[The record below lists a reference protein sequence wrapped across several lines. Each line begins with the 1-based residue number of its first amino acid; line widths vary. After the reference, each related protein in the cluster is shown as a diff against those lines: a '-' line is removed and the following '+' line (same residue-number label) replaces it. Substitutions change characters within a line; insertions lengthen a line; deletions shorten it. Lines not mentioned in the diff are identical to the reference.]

1 MKDKKAAKK
10 IIKIA
15 KTQPNL
21 YTKEDVKYAKLLRKR
36 SSMKNRDT
44 LKINQNND
52 GSFTAEWDKNDPEW
66 SFLNGKT
73 SKEIQEMIEDIM
85 KTKQEEDDGKVS
97 LV

>member
-10 IIKIA
+10 IIKLA
-15 KTQPNL
+15 KNNKKL
-21 YTKEDVKYAKLLRKR
+21 YSKGDVIYAKLIRKESR
-36 SSMKNRDT
+36 MKNKDT

-73 SKEIQEMIEDIM
+73 SKEIQEMIENIM
-85 KTKQEEDDGKVS
+85 KNEARRR
-97 LV
+97 